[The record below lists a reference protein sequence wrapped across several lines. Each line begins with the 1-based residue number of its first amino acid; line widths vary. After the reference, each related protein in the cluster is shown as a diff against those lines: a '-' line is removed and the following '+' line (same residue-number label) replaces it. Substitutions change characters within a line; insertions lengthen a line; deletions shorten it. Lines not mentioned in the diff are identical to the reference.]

1 MKCSVQK
8 SSLKSDSAK
17 QWLIINSIQTDMMK
31 TSLTMQR
38 FWQLV
43 GTALL
48 IGYPVLCAFSQEFL
62 AGAHNFDLLS
72 KRRYVVSF
80 RGAQP

>member
-1 MKCSVQK
+1 
-8 SSLKSDSAK
+8 
-17 QWLIINSIQTDMMK
+17 
-31 TSLTMQR
+31 MQR

-62 AGAHNFDLLS
+62 AGAHNFDVLS
-72 KRRYVVSF
+72 KRRYAVSF